1 MGEMRE
7 RNASSR
13 ERKGSRGGKE
23 ESKQSERS
31 GGCESEARAEIIAEA
46 LRKTAKGT
54 ALAFFGLL
62 LFGILDF
69 ASKVLIARHASQAE
83 YGIFSLALS
92 LLQICTILSCLGLQ
106 AATPRCIA
114 FFRGRGEFEKARSI
128 VFASLQLA
136 LIASVL
142 CGATLFLASPLLT
155 TLFHLPAS
163 ATQIFQIFAV
173 ALPFSVAVEM
183 LASVFRGYD
192 RVQEKVI
199 FRDILSNVL
208 KVLFIV
214 SAIALGYAFLG
225 IICAYLL
232 AIITASLLF
241 FAYTSRK
248 IELKGGRRG
257 ERAEEKQ
264 KESKEGKGQGAKRA
278 KRERGEWEEE
288 WGTSGGGS
296 GESLKEIRKKLLV
309 FSVPLLIANVS
320 SALSL
325 RMDTFMLGYFK
336 TAEIVGLYN
345 AAQPIAQLIQIF
357 LTSMVFIYVP
367 IASQLYSKN
376 LIGEMR
382 RCYAVL
388 TKWIFSATF
397 PLFLLMFLFPE
408 EVLRIFFGSAYVS
421 AASALRIL
429 AIGMLFHVFF
439 GPNAS
444 TLIVIG
450 KTKLNMVDNI
460 VGIFVNAVLNVI
472 LVPIL
477 GIIGAAISTTTSL
490 AAINGLKTA
499 QIFKIHG
506 IHPFTT
512 KYFKPILASCVVASI
527 IYAFITLLDQID
539 VKVMILL
546 LFLFSLA
553 QIFCLILTRSL
564 EYEDIMI
571 ISEIKKMLKRI

>member
-1 MGEMRE
+1 MRE
-7 RNASSR
+7 GNASGR

-23 ESKQSERS
+23 ESKQSEICR
-31 GGCESEARAEIIAEA
+31 GHESAARAEIIAEA

-155 TLFHLPAS
+155 TLFHLPVS

-199 FRDILSNVL
+199 FRDVLSNVL

-225 IICAYLL
+225 MICAYLL

-241 FAYTSRK
+241 FAYTFRK
-248 IELKGGRRG
+248 MWELKKRRRRR
-257 ERAEEKQ
+257 ERAEE
-264 KESKEGKGQGAKRA
+264 E
-278 KRERGEWEEE
+278 ERR
-288 WGTSGGGS
+288 GS
-296 GESLKEIRKKLLV
+296 GEGRSVKGIRKKLFE
-309 FSVPLLIANVS
+309 FSAPLLVANVS
-320 SALSL
+320 SVLAL
-325 RMDTFMLGYFK
+325 RTDTFMLGIFK
-336 TAEIVGLYN
+336 TPEIVGLYN
-345 AAQPIAQLIQIF
+345 AAIPFMQLIQIF
-357 LTSMVFIYVP
+357 HLSMVLIYVP

-376 LIGEMR
+376 LVNEMK
-382 RCYAVL
+382 RCYIII
-388 TKWIFSATF
+388 TKGIFSITF
-397 PLFLLMFLFPE
+397 PFFLFIFLFSE
-408 EVLRIFFGSAYVS
+408 KIIGFFFGSSYSFAGT
-421 AASALRIL
+421 ALRIL
-429 AIGMLFHVFF
+429 SLGMFIHVFF
-439 GPNAS
+439 GPNAE
-444 TLIVIG
+444 TLVVLG
-450 KTKLNMVDNI
+450 KTKWSMANSLTGV
-460 VGIFVNAVLNVI
+460 VLNASLNAI
-472 LVPIL
+472 LIPIF
-477 GIIGAAISTTTSL
+477 GFVGSAIASAISITL
-490 AAINGLKTA
+490 INILILL
-499 QIFKIHG
+499 QIFSLQK
-506 IHPFTT
+506 IHPFAKNYLKTIT
-512 KYFKPILASCVVASI
+512 IASI
-527 IYAFITLLDQID
+527 MLIIANVVVSIYNITSWMLI
-539 VKVMILL
+539 
-546 LFLFSLA
+546 LFLFLL
-553 QIFCLILTRSL
+553 IIYYTCLIVTKSF
-564 EYEDIMI
+564 EEEDRAIFH
-571 ISEIKKMLKRI
+571 EFKRKVSWK

>member
-7 RNASSR
+7 RNASGR

-114 FFRGRGEFEKARSI
+114 FFRGRGDLEKARSI

-142 CGATLFLASPLLT
+142 CGASLFLASPLLT

-278 KRERGEWEEE
+278 KREQEEWEEE
-288 WGTSGGGS
+288 WGASRGGS
-296 GESLKEIRKKLLV
+296 GESVNEIRKKLLV

-320 SALSL
+320 SVLAL
-325 RMDTFMLGYFK
+325 RMDTFMLGIFK
-336 TAEIVGLYN
+336 TPEIVGLYN
-345 AAQPIAQLIQIF
+345 AAIPFMQLIQIF
-357 LTSMVFIYVP
+357 HLSMVLIYVP

-376 LIGEMR
+376 LVNEMK
-382 RCYAVL
+382 RCYIII
-388 TKWIFSATF
+388 TKGIFSITF
-397 PLFLLMFLFPE
+397 PFFLFIFLFSE
-408 EVLRIFFGSAYVS
+408 KIIGFFFGSSYTFAGT
-421 AASALRIL
+421 ALRIL
-429 AIGMLFHVFF
+429 SLGMFIHVFF
-439 GPNAS
+439 GPNAE
-444 TLIVIG
+444 TLVVLG
-450 KTKLNMVDNI
+450 KTKWSMANSLTGV
-460 VGIFVNAVLNVI
+460 VLNASLNAI
-472 LVPIL
+472 LIPIF
-477 GIIGAAISTTTSL
+477 GFVGSAIASAISITL
-490 AAINGLKTA
+490 INILILL
-499 QIFKIHG
+499 QIFSLQK
-506 IHPFTT
+506 IHPFAKNYLKIITIT
-512 KYFKPILASCVVASI
+512 SIMLIIANAVVSIYNGTSWMLILFLLLLI
-527 IYAFITLLDQID
+527 IYYT
-539 VKVMILL
+539 
-546 LFLFSLA
+546 
-553 QIFCLILTRSL
+553 CLIVTKSF
-564 EYEDIMI
+564 EEEDRVIFH
-571 ISEIKKMLKRI
+571 EFKRKVSWK